1 MREIKFR
8 GYRSDGV
15 GWIYGSLVIN
25 KNFLTS
31 DESGTIKYK
40 TAYLVYD
47 SDRAYEVDEGSV
59 GQFSGVCDV
68 SGSNIYE
75 GDIVRWIDSDGNER
89 IDTVKW
95 MNGGLCLCNNSY
107 TVGSYRVSIIG
118 NIVRGFFYTLS

>member
-15 GWIYGSLVIN
+15 GWVYGSLVIN

-47 SDRAYEVDEGSV
+47 SGGAYEVDEGSV
-59 GQFSGVCDV
+59 GQFSGV
-68 SGSNIYE
+68 
-75 GDIVRWIDSDGNER
+75 
-89 IDTVKW
+89 
-95 MNGGLCLCNNSY
+95 
-107 TVGSYRVSIIG
+107 
-118 NIVRGFFYTLS
+118 